1 MIVVCNLRRGATDRG
16 LESIIIASRCVHCV
30 MLPGACYP
38 TFAISH
44 LLARLYLQF
53 FERSFE
59 KFFEKRRIFFF
70 DEFSIRG
77 LETR

>member
-1 MIVVCNLRRGATDRG
+1 
-16 LESIIIASRCVHCV
+16 
-30 MLPGACYP
+30 MLPSAYYP
-38 TFAISH
+38 TFLVSH